1 MVKDDFKNAL
11 NTLYAHHKAK
21 RVVNIIAKH
30 YKNQGAKVVKLDT
43 LDEQIVE
50 FFANSKNA
58 ELVYNLFVKL
68 FEKWGL

>member
-1 MVKDDFKNAL
+1 MIKDDFRGAL

-21 RVVNIIAKH
+21 RVVNIT
-30 YKNQGAKVVKLDT
+30 KNQGANVVKLDA
-43 LDEQIVE
+43 LDEQIVD

-68 FEKWGL
+68 FEKWGM